1 MKANILNKIIQIY
14 TSMTKENVCN
24 NFLEISYMVIDK
36 IYNAQLRR
44 RFQTL
49 LHFLIYYMW
58 DHHPAARVQ

>member
-49 LHFLIYYMW
+49 LHFLIYYM
-58 DHHPAARVQ
+58 